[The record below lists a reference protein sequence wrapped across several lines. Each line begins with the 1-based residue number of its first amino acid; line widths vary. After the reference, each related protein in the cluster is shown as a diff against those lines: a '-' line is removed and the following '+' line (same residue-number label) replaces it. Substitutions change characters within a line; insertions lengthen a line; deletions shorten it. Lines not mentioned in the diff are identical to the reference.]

1 MKYVFLLLALLL
13 GRGPLLAQSAVPAG
27 RTVVTYLDSKLLAR
41 NAGGENPRRRVS
53 VYLPPGYDAAPQ
65 RRYPVLYY
73 LHGYAWS
80 DSLVFNQDGLP
91 ALLDQAIAA
100 GQIRPLIVVTPD
112 EKTLFGGSMYTNS
125 ATNGPWA
132 DFTAQELVRFIDS
145 QFRTLAR
152 PTSRGLAGHS
162 MGGNGT
168 LRLTMLYPGQWAA
181 AYALSPAFVGPNP
194 EFMANTAGLRAALR
208 ASSRPALVGNFQ
220 GSIVVALARAFSPE
234 LKTRPFSAALP
245 SSLGPD
251 SLARRDA
258 VLPRWIAATPT
269 YLLPAHAAGLR
280 QLRALAF
287 DWGGQDEFRHIP
299 LTCRT
304 FSTLLN
310 TFGIRH
316 SAQEYE
322 GTHGSRIMG
331 RDGRI
336 YQHLLPFF
344 NQHLDFAP

>member
-1 MKYVFLLLALLL
+1 MRHLFLLLAVLLPYA
-13 GRGPLLAQSAVPAG
+13 PLLAQVPAG
-27 RTVVTYLDSKLLAR
+27 RVVVAYLDSKLLAR
-41 NAGGENPRRRVS
+41 NPGGENPRRRVS

-125 ATNGPWA
+125 ATNGPWS
-132 DFTAQELVRFIDS
+132 DFTALELVSFIDG

-152 PTSRGLAGHS
+152 PGSRGLAGHS

-168 LRLTMLYPGQWAA
+168 LRLAMLYPGRWAA
-181 AYALSPAFVGPNP
+181 AYALSPAFVGPSA
-194 EFMANTAGLRAALR
+194 EYMANPVGLPAALR
-208 ASSRPALVGNFQ
+208 APGRAALAGNFPGQ
-220 GSIVVALARAFSPE
+220 ITVALARAFSPE
-234 LKTRPFSAALP
+234 LKNKPFGAALP
-245 SSLGPD
+245 GSLGPD

-269 YLLPAHAAGLR
+269 YLLPTHPAGLR

-304 FSTLLN
+304 FSTLLS

-316 SAQEYE
+316 TAQEYE

-344 NQHLDFAP
+344 NQHLDFEF